1 MDESQVQGRIESVLG
16 WKKPGAQGV
25 QGVWPLEENDPA
37 AQLPATARLGAAA
50 SRPATR
56 SAKLETELR
65 MVKATMMC
73 SA

>member
-37 AQLPATARLGAAA
+37 AQLPARATLGAIA
-50 SRPATR
+50 SKPATR
-56 SAKLETELR
+56 SAMLETEPR
-65 MVKATMMC
+65 IAKATMMC